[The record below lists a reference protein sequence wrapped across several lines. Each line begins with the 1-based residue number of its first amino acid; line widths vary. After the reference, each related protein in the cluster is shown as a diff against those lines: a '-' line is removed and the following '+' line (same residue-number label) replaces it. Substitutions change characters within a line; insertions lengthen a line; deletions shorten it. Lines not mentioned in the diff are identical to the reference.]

1 MGKIV
6 DELIDE
12 HLNHYLAEYSEKQRS
27 EIGALTVRAAA
38 KEQYQSR
45 IRQEI
50 EQELTETERQ
60 KIVEEAQKL
69 AEKDTLRERVK
80 SIRSL
85 ILQGIFVAFIVGL
98 DVNQI
103 TNLYGAL
110 EAAELPKTIWA
121 IAGLTGLLAAVVL
134 YWMFSEIHKLLSDRE

>member
-1 MGKIV
+1 MGKIL

-12 HLNHYLAEYSEKQRS
+12 HLDHYLAEYSEKQRD
-27 EIGALTVRAAA
+27 EIGALTVRDAA
-38 KEQYQSR
+38 KKQYQSR

-69 AEKDTLRERVK
+69 AERDALRERVK

-85 ILQGIFVAFIVGL
+85 VLQGIFVAFIVGL

-103 TNLYGAL
+103 TNLYGVL
-110 EAAELPKTIWA
+110 EVAELPKTVWA
-121 IAGLTGLLAAVVL
+121 IAALTGLLAAAVL
-134 YWMFSEIHKLLSDRE
+134 YWMFSEIYTLLSDRK

>member
-1 MGKIV
+1 MGKIL

-12 HLNHYLAEYSEKQRS
+12 HLDHYLAGYSEKQQN
-27 EIGALTVRAAA
+27 EIGAFTVRTAA

-50 EQELTETERQ
+50 EQELTETERK

-69 AEKDTLRERVK
+69 AERDALRERVK

-121 IAGLTGLLAAVVL
+121 ITGLTGLLAAVVL
-134 YWMFSEIHKLLSDRE
+134 YWMFSEIYKLLSDRK